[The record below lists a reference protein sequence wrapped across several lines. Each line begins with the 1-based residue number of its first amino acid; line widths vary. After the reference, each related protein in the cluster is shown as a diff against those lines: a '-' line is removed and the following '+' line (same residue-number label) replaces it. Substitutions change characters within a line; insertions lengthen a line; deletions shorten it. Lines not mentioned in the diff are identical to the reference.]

1 MNWNHFSFSHGS
13 RYVRQTIALDIYIVP
28 LFIVW
33 HEHSEALLLCPM
45 IIFLNFFFFFLLLLL
60 LYVVCI
66 CFSHLEW
73 IRCRMQRMWWQ
84 LNKCDGKAIE
94 NDIHYTHTH
103 THHPYSYIARVIFR
117 FFPFFSFV
125 CVCFFHSFFHVDRVD
140 HLSSVWNI
148 YYIYGRHMY
157 TEHCTTLY
165 NSV

>member
-1 MNWNHFSFSHGS
+1 MALGMYDKQSRSTFTSCRCLLFGMN
-13 RYVRQTIALDIYIVP
+13 TAKL
-28 LFIVW
+28 
-33 HEHSEALLLCPM
+33 
-45 IIFLNFFFFFLLLLL
+45 FFFAHDHLLQFFSLVVVVRCMYLLFAFGMDSMSNAKN
-60 LYVVCI
+60 VMTI
-66 CFSHLEW
+66 KQMRWKSNW
-73 IRCRMQRMWWQ
+73 KR
-84 LNKCDGKAIE
+84 
-94 NDIHYTHTH
+94 YTLHTH
-103 THHPYSYIARVIFR
+103 THHPYSYKARVIFR